1 MVSCLTLRSFIHFEV
16 CVCERERV
24 RERERERE
32 RERQTETQRFKN
44 IVQVLLLTVHFSQ
57 YHVLKRLFFF
67 RWIFFP
73 VLSKITRP

>member
-1 MVSCLTLRSFIHFEV
+1 MR
-16 CVCERERV
+16 ERES
-24 RERERERE
+24 ERERERE
-32 RERQTETQRFKN
+32 RDRQTDRQKETQRFKN